1 MKKQIC
7 LLTVLFQLLYV
18 VGFAAVV
25 MMGGAGSSGSGGGGG
40 STFLSDSFT
49 EASSTPLENHTPETG
64 GTWGGDATYLVVESN
79 GTLQVE
85 DNNARYVAF
94 NSAAPAGNTYSVS
107 VTGTCGGGTAS
118 TDEFG
123 AIGRWDNS
131 SGIDG
136 YQCKL
141 KGNGYLV
148 LRAYESGTLV
158 DLNGASGKDITSWF
172 SASAEYTT
180 KLIMAGDSY
189 GDISCEVYEGATL
202 KDSDTAVSHTVE
214 TRTGKAGVHI
224 YQGNA
229 SITSIEAVDQ

>member
-1 MKKQIC
+1 MRKRIC
-7 LLTVLFQLLYV
+7 LLTVLFQLFYV

-25 MMGGAGSSGSGGGGG
+25 MMGGSGSSGSGGGGG

-49 EASSTPLENHTPETG
+49 EASQTPLESHSPETG
-64 GTWGGDATYLVVESN
+64 GTWGGDSTSLTVEN
-79 GTLQVE
+79 DGLLRAE
-85 DNNARYVAF
+85 DNAARYAAF
-94 NSAAPAGNTYSVS
+94 NSATPAANTYYVA
-107 VTGTCGGGTAS
+107 VTGSCGDVNS

-123 AIGRWDNS
+123 AVGRWDTS

-172 SASAEYTT
+172 TASSTYTVV
-180 KLIMAGDSY
+180 LSVAGNAY
-189 GDISCEVYEGATL
+189 GDIQCGVYEGETL
-202 KDSDTAVSHTVE
+202 KDSVVASSHTVE
-214 TRTGKAGVHI
+214 TRVGKAGIHI

-229 SITSIEAVDQ
+229 SITSIQAEDQ